1 MVAVFLYVIAH
12 HHKNRVVGF
21 MFKRSGETISIY
33 VNTVLKGV
41 IRLQGELLKQP
52 VAVATSS
59 VDERWNCFKVI
70 YVYPGWEGS
79 AADSR
84 VPREAIYKKNGL
96 EVPQGYYYL
105 VDAGYPNSGGFLVPF
120 RGQRYHLKEWGQG
133 RLEPRTAE
141 ELFNMKHCRARN
153 VIERVFGLLK
163 MRWAILRSPS
173 WYPVNIHC
181 RFIMACCLIHNLI
194 RKEMP
199 MDEFLEED
207 NYEDGTVNLV
217 SPQESRM
224 IEFVDSSDYW
234 AVQRKELADQM
245 KVMAP
250 HRSWV
255 EAKDN
260 VLVDILTE
268 LTLDGKWK
276 SDTGFKSGYLKVIEQ
291 KLTEKLPTCGLTTT
305 NIDSRIKTLKKH
317 AMAINE
323 MMFSYKCKGTVWES
337 IPHLDALVEIF
348 AKDRANGKGAASLAE
363 ELEEIEKE
371 GKQEK
376 EEENDQQQSNQSES
390 NSGKGRR
397 KRVRSSSFDIVS
409 GESSGDSNGLSL
421 MANSFSKF
429 VTGTLDHFEAVRVS
443 LTQEADVNKRL
454 FEELNK
460 IDGLTEDEVIDAA
473 SIILDSSTKTKVF
486 FGMGEEKRSNYVKN
500 KILK

>member
-1 MVAVFLYVIAH
+1 ML
-12 HHKNRVVGF
+12 
-21 MFKRSGETISIY
+21 TC
-33 VNTVLKGV
+33 L
-41 IRLQGELLKQP
+41 
-52 VAVATSS
+52 
-59 VDERWNCFKVI
+59 
-70 YVYPGWEGS
+70 
-79 AADSR
+79 
-84 VPREAIYKKNGL
+84 
-96 EVPQGYYYL
+96 GYYYL
-105 VDAGYPNSGGFLVPF
+105 VDASYPNSGGFLAPF

-163 MRWAILRSPS
+163 MIWAILRSPS
-173 WYPVNIHC
+173 W
-181 RFIMACCLIHNLI
+181 R
-194 RKEMP
+194 EMP

-207 NYEDGTVNLV
+207 NYEDGPVNLV

-234 AVQRKELADQM
+234 AFQRKELADQM
-245 KVMAP
+245 KLMAP

-255 EAKDN
+255 EAEDN
-260 VLVDILTE
+260 VLVDILTK

-323 MMFSYKCKGTVWES
+323 MVTIGSGFEFDYINNKLVCEKSLFDDWAKSHTNAKGLYGKAF
-337 IPHLDALVEIF
+337 PHLDALVEIF
-348 AKDRANGKGAASLAE
+348 AEDRANGKGAASLAE

-371 GKQEK
+371 GEQEK

-443 LTQEADVNKRL
+443 LTQEDDVNKRL

>member
-1 MVAVFLYVIAH
+1 
-12 HHKNRVVGF
+12 
-21 MFKRSGETISIY
+21 
-33 VNTVLKGV
+33 
-41 IRLQGELLKQP
+41 
-52 VAVATSS
+52 
-59 VDERWNCFKVI
+59 
-70 YVYPGWEGS
+70 
-79 AADSR
+79 
-84 VPREAIYKKNGL
+84 
-96 EVPQGYYYL
+96 
-105 VDAGYPNSGGFLVPF
+105 
-120 RGQRYHLKEWGQG
+120 
-133 RLEPRTAE
+133 
-141 ELFNMKHCRARN
+141 
-153 VIERVFGLLK
+153 
-163 MRWAILRSPS
+163 
-173 WYPVNIHC
+173 
-181 RFIMACCLIHNLI
+181 
-194 RKEMP
+194 
-199 MDEFLEED
+199 
-207 NYEDGTVNLV
+207 
-217 SPQESRM
+217 
-224 IEFVDSSDYW
+224 
-234 AVQRKELADQM
+234 
-245 KVMAP
+245 MAP

-255 EAKDN
+255 EAEDN

-323 MMFSYKCKGTVWES
+323 MVTIGSGFEFDYINNKLVCEKSLFDDWAKSHTNAKGLYGKAF
-337 IPHLDALVEIF
+337 PHLDALVEIF
-348 AKDRANGKGAASLAE
+348 AEDRANGKGAASLAE

-371 GKQEK
+371 DEQEK

-460 IDGLTEDEVIDAA
+460 IDGLIEDEVIDTA

>member
-1 MVAVFLYVIAH
+1 
-12 HHKNRVVGF
+12 
-21 MFKRSGETISIY
+21 
-33 VNTVLKGV
+33 
-41 IRLQGELLKQP
+41 
-52 VAVATSS
+52 
-59 VDERWNCFKVI
+59 
-70 YVYPGWEGS
+70 
-79 AADSR
+79 
-84 VPREAIYKKNGL
+84 
-96 EVPQGYYYL
+96 
-105 VDAGYPNSGGFLVPF
+105 
-120 RGQRYHLKEWGQG
+120 
-133 RLEPRTAE
+133 
-141 ELFNMKHCRARN
+141 
-153 VIERVFGLLK
+153 
-163 MRWAILRSPS
+163 
-173 WYPVNIHC
+173 
-181 RFIMACCLIHNLI
+181 
-194 RKEMP
+194 
-199 MDEFLEED
+199 
-207 NYEDGTVNLV
+207 
-217 SPQESRM
+217 M

-234 AVQRKELADQM
+234 VVQRKELADQM
-245 KVMAP
+245 KVVAP

-255 EAKDN
+255 EAEDN

-317 AMAINE
+317 AMTINE
-323 MMFSYKCKGTVWES
+323 MVTIGSGFEFDYINNKLVCEKSLFDDWAKSGNKFLFVAFVLAVSYKCKGTVWES
-337 IPHLDALVEIF
+337 IPSLDALVEIF
-348 AKDRANGKGAASLAE
+348 AEDRANGKGAASLAE

-371 GKQEK
+371 GEQEK
-376 EEENDQQQSNQSES
+376 EEENDQQQINQSES